1 MPKAKESA
9 DNFAQFIKN
18 RAWFPGGFTE
28 GLSNGGLEPNSRAP
42 NCPFAARMARDHG
55 GGGARLMK
63 TAVSESQAK
72 ALAEAALKAMATHNV
87 APTPQNYAL
96 WYAYVAKSKP
106 DLQRGIDTVIAQRK
120 PFTEE
125 LSAELTKR
133 YLADSDIPIDML
145 ETGGRLQSVIEQVRR
160 FLDDQ
165 AGDIGNFGQT
175 LDTFSTAIGKNQP
188 PAHQMRVLIA
198 DLISETQVMAERN
211 QTLEGRLGKIAGEVN
226 ELRTNLEVVQREA
239 LTDALTGIPNRK
251 FFDGRM
257 KEAVREA
264 ARSKEPMSLLLCDI
278 DHFKRFNDTYGH
290 QIGDQVLKLV
300 ARTLSESVKGRDTP
314 ARIGGEEFS
323 IILPRTSLDQ
333 AVIVA
338 NQIRSAIVRRK
349 IIDKTTQDNYGDL
362 TLSFGAA
369 EYRTDEPISEIIRRA
384 DAALY
389 HAKRSGR
396 NRVSTEKE
404 VVDTVAKAS

>member
-1 MPKAKESA
+1 MTGSA
-9 DNFAQFIKN
+9 
-18 RAWFPGGFTE
+18 PE
-28 GLSNGGLEPNSRAP
+28 G
-42 NCPFAARMARDHG
+42 
-55 GGGARLMK
+55 
-63 TAVSESQAK
+63 QIK
-72 ALAEAALKAMATHNV
+72 ALAEAALKAMATHSV
-87 APTPQNYAL
+87 VPTPQNYAL
-96 WYAYVAKSKP
+96 WYAYVAKTKP
-106 DLQRGIDTVIAQRK
+106 ELQRGMDTVIAQRK

-133 YLADSDIPIDML
+133 YLADSDISIDML
-145 ETGGRLQSVIEQVRR
+145 ETGGRLHTVIEQVRR

-175 LDTFSTAIGKNQP
+175 LDTFTSAIGKSPP
-188 PAHQMRVLIA
+188 PAHQMRTLIA
-198 DLISETQVMAERN
+198 DLVSETQVMAERN
-211 QTLEGRLGKIAGEVN
+211 QTLETRLGKIAGEVN
-226 ELRTNLEVVQREA
+226 ELRTNLEATQREA

-251 FFDGRM
+251 FFDGRL

-264 ARSKEPMSLLLCDI
+264 IRTKEPMSLLLCDI

-369 EYRTDEPISEIIRRA
+369 QYRPEEPLEDVIRRA

-389 HAKRSGR
+389 HAKRGGR
-396 NRVSTEKE
+396 NRVSTENE
-404 VVDTVAKAS
+404 VVSVAAKAS

>member
-1 MPKAKESA
+1 MKA
-9 DNFAQFIKN
+9 
-18 RAWFPGGFTE
+18 
-28 GLSNGGLEPNSRAP
+28 
-42 NCPFAARMARDHG
+42 
-55 GGGARLMK
+55 
-63 TAVSESQAK
+63 AVSESQAK
-72 ALAEAALKAMATHNV
+72 ALAEAALNAMATHNV

-96 WYAYVAKSKP
+96 WYAYVAKTKP
-106 DLQRGIDTVIAQRK
+106 DLERGIDTVIAQRK

-175 LDTFSTAIGKNQP
+175 LDTFSSAIGRNQP
-188 PAHQMRVLIA
+188 PAAHQMRVLIA
-198 DLISETQVMAERN
+198 DLITETQVMAERN
-211 QTLEGRLGKIAGEVN
+211 QTLETRLGKIAGEVN
-226 ELRTNLEVVQREA
+226 ELRTNLEAVQREA

-251 FFDGRM
+251 FFDGRL

-264 ARSKEPMSLLLCDI
+264 VRNKEPMSLLLCDI

-300 ARTLSESVKGRDTP
+300 ARTLSECVKGRDTP

-323 IILPRTSLDQ
+323 IILPRTNLEQ

-349 IIDKTTQDNYGDL
+349 IIDKMTQDNYGDL

-369 EYRTDEPISEIIRRA
+369 EYRPEEPISEIIRRA

-389 HAKRSGR
+389 HAKRAGR
-396 NRVSTEKE
+396 NRVSTERD
-404 VVDTVAKAS
+404 VVDPVAKAS

>member
-1 MPKAKESA
+1 MT
-9 DNFAQFIKN
+9 
-18 RAWFPGGFTE
+18 G
-28 GLSNGGLEPNSRAP
+28 
-42 NCPFAARMARDHG
+42 AA
-55 GGGARLMK
+55 
-63 TAVSESQAK
+63 TESQTK

-106 DLQRGIDTVIAQRK
+106 DLQRGMDTLIAQRK
-120 PFTEE
+120 PFTEA

-133 YLADSDIPIDML
+133 YLGDSDIPIDML
-145 ETGGRLQSVIEQVRR
+145 ETGGRLHSVIEQVRK

-165 AGDIGNFGQT
+165 AGDIGNFGTT
-175 LDTFSTAIGKNQP
+175 LDNFSSALGNSQP
-188 PAHQMRVLIA
+188 PAHKMRVLIA

-226 ELRTNLEVVQREA
+226 ELRTNLEAVQREA

-251 FFDGRM
+251 FFDGRL

-264 ARSKEPMSLLLCDI
+264 VRSKEPLSLLLCDI

-300 ARTLSESVKGRDTP
+300 ARTLSELVKGRDTP

-323 IILPRTSLDQ
+323 IILPRTSLEQ

-338 NQIRSAIVRRK
+338 NQIRGAIARRK
-349 IIDKTTQDNYGDL
+349 IVDKTTQDNYGDL

-369 EYRTDEPISEIIRRA
+369 EYRANEPLTEVIRRA

-389 HAKRSGR
+389 HAKRAGR
-396 NRVSTEKE
+396 NRVSTERE
-404 VVDTVAKAS
+404 ITDTVAAKAS